1 MTLDFDAFAILL
13 LLAPFFAALLAPLV
27 AHELGRAAGWV
38 LAIVPAGQVVALY
51 TLLGG
56 VAAGR
61 PATFGI
67 DWVPAL
73 DLRLSFYIDGLSLT
87 FALLIA
93 GIGAAIVVYS
103 GAYLAGHPHRGRFM
117 AILLLF
123 MGAMEGLVLSDS
135 IVSLFTFWELTAVT
149 SFLLIGFEHERMAAR
164 RAATQALVITGLGGL
179 SLLAGGVLLHLISG
193 TWQIS
198 AVASSPTLRQSGWAY
213 PWILGFIVVAA
224 FTKSAQIP
232 FHVWLPNAMEAP
244 TPVSAYLHSATMV
257 QAGVYLLARLSPLLA
272 GTPAWM
278 ITLSVFGGAT
288 LLWGALIAL
297 RQTDLKRMLA
307 HTTVA
312 SLGLLTL
319 LLGIG
324 GPQAALA
331 VAAYF
336 VAHALYKGGLFLVVG
351 TLEHGTGTRDLAAL
365 GGLRDHMTISFI
377 AAALGALSMFGVP
390 PLLGYLAKEAMFA
403 GASLATPATIVAG
416 AVLVVGN
423 ALLGGV
429 ALAILIRPF
438 MGALKPTPLPPHE
451 GPLALWIGPVL
462 FGLAGLGVVFA
473 VGAYGETIVGPIAS
487 AIAGGKVDP
496 HLGYTVSLASLPF
509 GLSVLTW
516 GLGILAYWQLDR
528 IRAGLIAV
536 ERYFTWTADRS
547 FDWLMFGVIRF
558 AGVLTRTLQHGRLEL
573 YLVAIFAA
581 VALTLLAPA
590 VMLHLG
596 PAMPALAPLRPQEW
610 GAIALAIAG
619 LAAVVL
625 APTRLGAIVALGVQ
639 GLALGLIF
647 IFLGAPDLG
656 FTQLVIEVLS
666 VVILALVMTRL
677 NLGVRDPRP
686 LEDWLRDG
694 SLALI
699 CGGALAVILLRVVE
713 SAFDDRLGRFFIENS
728 VVLAHGHNI
737 VNVILVDFRGLDTLG
752 EISVVLTA
760 GIAALALLRRK
771 EPEVPR

>member
-1 MTLDFDAFAILL
+1 
-13 LLAPFFAALLAPLV
+13 
-27 AHELGRAAGWV
+27 
-38 LAIVPAGQVVALY
+38 
-51 TLLGG
+51 
-56 VAAGR
+56 
-61 PATFGI
+61 
-67 DWVPAL
+67 
-73 DLRLSFYIDGLSLT
+73 
-87 FALLIA
+87 
-93 GIGAAIVVYS
+93 
-103 GAYLAGHPHRGRFM
+103 
-117 AILLLF
+117 
-123 MGAMEGLVLSDS
+123 
-135 IVSLFTFWELTAVT
+135 
-149 SFLLIGFEHERMAAR
+149 
-164 RAATQALVITGLGGL
+164 
-179 SLLAGGVLLHLISG
+179 
-193 TWQIS
+193 
-198 AVASSPTLRQSGWAY
+198 
-213 PWILGFIVVAA
+213 
-224 FTKSAQIP
+224 
-232 FHVWLPNAMEAP
+232 
-244 TPVSAYLHSATMV
+244 
-257 QAGVYLLARLSPLLA
+257 
-272 GTPAWM
+272 
-278 ITLSVFGGAT
+278 
-288 LLWGALIAL
+288 
-297 RQTDLKRMLA
+297 
-307 HTTVA
+307 
-312 SLGLLTL
+312 
-319 LLGIG
+319 
-324 GPQAALA
+324 
-331 VAAYF
+331 
-336 VAHALYKGGLFLVVG
+336 
-351 TLEHGTGTRDLAAL
+351 
-365 GGLRDHMTISFI
+365 MTISFI

-625 APTRLGAIVALGVQ
+625 APTRLGANVALGVQ

-728 VVLAHGHNI
+728 VALAHGHNI